1 MAMASASKMGRY
13 SPRVDA
19 WMVSVV
25 NPAINALH
33 REAEL
38 LGKHNI
44 SWRYFSKQCECIRPI
59 RQYIEGNYRPNYDD
73 FLAENPKF
81 ERKFEEHDRAVSK
94 IEDAAGKFAAALL
107 HNQKFTF
114 AVDKALADYT
124 QQLACPR
131 SASEP
136 RPASLEGMR
145 PGLPET
151 IA

>member
-1 MAMASASKMGRY
+1 MLYALGAMAMASASKLGRY

-94 IEDAAGKFAAALL
+94 IEDAAGKFAAKLIII
-107 HNQKFTF
+107 F
-114 AVDKALADYT
+114 
-124 QQLACPR
+124 
-131 SASEP
+131 
-136 RPASLEGMR
+136 
-145 PGLPET
+145 
-151 IA
+151 